1 MQSDAGLTTDAGP
14 STNAGFST
22 DAELRDLLRRVRSI
36 AVIGMKDGAGD
47 DAFRVPSYM
56 QAHGYRIV
64 PVNPKLT
71 TVLGERAKAKLAE
84 ITGRV
89 DLVNVFR
96 APQYIPALVDEIL
109 ALSPRPLAVWLQL
122 GISHAAAAAQLE
134 EAGIAVVQDRC
145 LMVEHRRLL
154 GSAA

>member
-1 MQSDAGLTTDAGP
+1 MQSDP
-14 STNAGFST
+14 
-22 DAELRDLLRRVRSI
+22 ELRELLRRVRSI
-36 AVIGMKDGAGD
+36 AVLGIKDGAGD
-47 DAFRVPSYM
+47 DAFRVPQYM

-64 PVNPKLT
+64 PINPKLS
-71 TVLGERAKAKLAE
+71 TVLGERALASLAQ
-84 ITGRV
+84 IDGGV

-96 APQYIPALVDEIL
+96 APQHVPAHASEIL

-122 GISHAAAAAQLE
+122 GIAHAASAARLE
-134 EAGIAVVQDRC
+134 AAGIAVVQDRC